1 MPPVRGLGRGPSS
14 HGGVEQGRKRHL
26 RDRRGQKDTPATSHL
41 QPGLH
46 FIKCKVPGLCVPG
59 CQAWTTGPAGL
70 PQSPDQQGWVSGH
83 QPPSLSKQGLGPYL
97 PAHTWELTQVA
108 RGHQPLQGRP
118 PRPQPLFPL
127 EGGQARGRAGQA
139 TPVPGKHS
147 LASSGPAGTKTPAQ
161 GSRPTN
167 RPLLCRS
174 EARAV
179 TLNGEPPVPRLS
191 NKASKSCVGGTKG
204 SALGVPPARPS
215 TLFLLS

>member
-118 PRPQPLFPL
+118 PAPSRCSPWKEARP
-127 EGGQARGRAGQA
+127 GAGRGRPHLFQVSTAWQVLGQQG
-139 TPVPGKHS
+139 PKPQLRDPGPRTGHS
-147 LASSGPAGTKTPAQ
+147 CAAQ
-161 GSRPTN
+161 RPG
-167 RPLLCRS
+167 L
-174 EARAV
+174 
-179 TLNGEPPVPRLS
+179 
-191 NKASKSCVGGTKG
+191 
-204 SALGVPPARPS
+204 
-215 TLFLLS
+215 